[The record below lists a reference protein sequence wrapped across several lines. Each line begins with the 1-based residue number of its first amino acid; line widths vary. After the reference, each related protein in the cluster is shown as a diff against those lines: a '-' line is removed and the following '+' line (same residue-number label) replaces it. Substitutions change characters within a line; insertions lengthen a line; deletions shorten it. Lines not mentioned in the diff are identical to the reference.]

1 MILDPLI
8 CLVIFAVSIT
18 KYNKKK
24 LNNNI
29 SRECDHYH
37 KKDGLAKTKHI

>member
-18 KYNKKK
+18 KYNKKI
-24 LNNNI
+24 NSNI

-37 KKDGLAKTKHI
+37 KKGRLAKTKHI